1 VKFVDMD
8 GRKIVDVSGNIIY
21 THKTGWSA
29 NAPEDAIRLG
39 NAMMLTKRGTT
50 QFNAMVDAEHGITL
64 NISPEN
70 KFEEGANGTKYVY
83 GRAIKNTRANGE
95 LLSVDIIVYEGT
107 LNTILKG
114 GKAKKA
120 KLYQRATDKIDEAIG
135 AVATHESVHA
145 TSEKNIQQTWENE
158 MKGTNNDVEKLPEM
172 AEYGYLYELIWR
184 KSYEN
189 KEYKSIIFPTN
200 LRM

>member
-1 VKFVDMD
+1 
-8 GRKIVDVSGNIIY
+8 
-21 THKTGWSA
+21 
-29 NAPEDAIRLG
+29 
-39 NAMMLTKRGTT
+39 
-50 QFNAMVDAEHGITL
+50 
-64 NISPEN
+64 
-70 KFEEGANGTKYVY
+70 
-83 GRAIKNTRANGE
+83 
-95 LLSVDIIVYEGT
+95 LSVDIIVYEGT

-189 KEYKSIIFPTN
+189 KAYKSIIFPTN
-200 LRM
+200 LGM

>member
-1 VKFVDMD
+1 MD

-70 KFEEGANGTKYVY
+70 QFEEGANGTKYVY

-120 KLYQRATDKIDEAIG
+120 KFTKELQIKL
-135 AVATHESVHA
+135 
-145 TSEKNIQQTWENE
+145 
-158 MKGTNNDVEKLPEM
+158 MK
-172 AEYGYLYELIWR
+172 R
-184 KSYEN
+184 
-189 KEYKSIIFPTN
+189 
-200 LRM
+200 